1 MNQNKNAFHW
11 YNTQTGEICI
21 NLIDVFHS
29 IVADIKGMIHGR
41 FKLGLYSFHWKYSKK
56 GY

>member
-29 IVADIKGMIHGR
+29 IVADIKGIIHGR